1 MKLFLK
7 IILLLIIFQSSSH
20 SLNFYKYPEKNLGGD
35 FCNTLYKNLNEPN
48 FPYSREDPIIVKADL
63 LVEDIHSIN
72 GKDLDFE
79 SSFTLWAH
87 WKDERVANTL
97 KNMGAYTSE
106 GKPLY
111 LCDFSPTQ
119 VIGDT
124 RKIFDPVVEFFNR
137 KGKPNFQFGMQDW
150 IEIFSDGTVQ
160 SRLRDKTK
168 FKANFD
174 FRRFP
179 FDKQTLSFELWSEFP
194 AFMVEIIPDEPAMTE
209 YKETLYAFGDQ
220 EDGIII
226 PGWDLKDVT
235 YENYSYVENDG
246 YPYTGLYLYLDVQRQ
261 SSYYLF
267 KIILPIVF
275 ILAISWSVFWV
286 RGSQL
291 EAKVN
296 VTIVCLLSLIAYN
309 FIIDED
315 LPKLAYLTF
324 LDCFILLSYF
334 YTGTATILCVY
345 SFLRKLKSG
354 KDISVVDRYAQFV
367 GPISYFLILLILL
380 TYFYNLETAKGFF
393 LGSKFIG

>member
-1 MKLFLK
+1 MK
-7 IILLLIIFQSSSH
+7 IIFKVLLLLIIFQSQSY
-20 SLNFYKYPEKNLGGD
+20 SLNYYKYPDQNLD
-35 FCNTLYKNLNEPN
+35 PQFCKKLYENLNNPN

-72 GKDLDFE
+72 GKDMDFE
-79 SSFTLWAH
+79 ASFTLWAH
-87 WKDERVANTL
+87 WKDERIAQKL
-97 KNMGAYTSE
+97 KDMDAFTSE

-119 VIGDT
+119 VIGET

-137 KGKPNFQFGMQDW
+137 KGKPNFQYGMQDW
-150 IEIFSDGTVQ
+150 IEVFSDGTVQ

-179 FDKQTLSFELWSEFP
+179 FDNQELSFELWSEFP
-194 AFMVEIIPDEPAMTE
+194 SYMVEIVPDEPGMKD
-209 YKETLYAFGDQ
+209 YKETLYSFGDQ
-220 EDGIII
+220 EDGIAI
-226 PGWDLKDVT
+226 PGWDLISVD

-246 YPYTGLYLYLDVQRQ
+246 YPYTGFMLYLNVQRQ
-261 SSYYLF
+261 SAYYLF

-315 LPKLAYLTF
+315 LPKLSYLTF
-324 LDCFILLSYF
+324 LDCFILISYF
-334 YTGTATILCVY
+334 YTGIATMLCVY
-345 SFLRKLKSG
+345 SFVRKLKSG
-354 KDISVVDRYAQFV
+354 RDLSVVDKYAQKA
-367 GPISYFLILLILL
+367 GPISYFGILIIIYI
-380 TYFYNLETAKGFF
+380 YFYNLDGVLALVAGPS
-393 LGSKFIG
+393 LN